1 MVDAALIITIVI
13 VLFLFSIANIYF
25 IAYFQ
30 SPEDKNAAYL
40 PKVLVILGLTLAE
53 LSVLMLPLDVANRTT
68 NGGIPMGVLWEIVY
82 MAIAILA
89 IVVIPFGIFYYE
101 AEDPDEEGSATKQFT
116 TAIKWILLCIVVAVL
131 IIVLMWI
138 FLGFADISV
147 RRIYA
152 PLGDAN
158 IATNTADYCTGD
170 NCAVYT
176 SIAIQVTLPIYI
188 ISLLTFVGWFFFIL
202 FGGIGLVALPVDLI
216 SDYVHRPRP
225 IGPDVFAKRKIQIRD
240 RAAALIEKGEKY
252 TKNWKLLGKMKRK
265 DKVNYNKFKA
275 EVYQLEEDFERVKMA
290 RNGGGNI
297 IFWWFKLAL
306 GIIGAFVSLTWVL
319 QVILYVFIFPPVT
332 PFLNNLFIAL
342 DSVFPLLGTLCY
354 GIASFYLLWCV
365 IKGNMRF
372 GLRFLFFTIHPMKV
386 GATMMNSFLF
396 NTLLILLCALPVVQ
410 FCTTAFN
417 EYARLTTID
426 LIFGVQV
433 KNLRFLKYFWVFYI
447 YAFLSIALLT
457 GLYFLIRK
465 RKTVYLGRE
474 LDNFN

>member
-1 MVDAALIITIVI
+1 MVNAALIITIVV
-13 VLFLFSIANIYF
+13 VLFLFSLANVYF

-30 SPEDKNAAYL
+30 SAEDKNAAYF
-40 PKVLVILGLTLAE
+40 PKILVVLGLTLAE
-53 LSVLMLPLDVANRTT
+53 LSVLMLPLDVANQSS
-68 NGGIPMGVLWEIVY
+68 GGGLPMGLLWEIVY

-101 AEDPDEEGSATKQFT
+101 AEDPDEESSARRQFT

-131 IIVLMWI
+131 IIVLMWL
-138 FLGFADISV
+138 FLGIADISV
-147 RRIYA
+147 RRTYA
-152 PLGDAN
+152 PLGNSDPTDPNNLCA
-158 IATNTADYCTGD
+158 GD

-176 SIAIQVTLPIYI
+176 SFPIRVTIPIYI

-225 IGPDVFAKRKIQIRD
+225 ITLDVFAKRKIAIRE
-240 RAAALIEKGEKY
+240 RAGSLIEQGEKY
-252 TKNWKLLGKMKRK
+252 SKDWKNSNGGKMRRK
-265 DKVNYNKFKA
+265 DKTNFNKFKA
-275 EVYQLEEDFERVKMA
+275 QVYLLEEDFEKLKLA
-290 RNGGGNI
+290 HTGGGNI
-297 IFWWFKLAL
+297 IWWWFKCAL
-306 GIIGAFVSLTWVL
+306 GVVGAFVSITWVL
-319 QVILYVFIFPPVT
+319 HVILYIFIYPPVT
-332 PFLNNLFIAL
+332 PFLNTLFIVL
-342 DSVFPLLGTLCY
+342 DDVFPLLGTICY

-372 GLRFLFFTIHPMKV
+372 GLRFLFFSIHPMKM

-417 EYARLTTID
+417 EYARLTSID

-447 YAFLSIALLT
+447 YALLGVALLT

-474 LDNFN
+474 LDNF